1 MPRATR
7 TSRVNTSGKEDHENS
22 VEDWGRQTKES
33 LMLKCNVCGLDAKG
47 NKLSMQ
53 MWLFNHFCTVR
64 ADIHPNSQAN
74 EEIAHTVA
82 DAGEDITLV
91 LAEL

>member
-7 TSRVNTSGKEDHENS
+7 TFSVNTSGKEDHENS

-33 LMLKCNVCGLDAKG
+33 LVLKCNGCGLDAKG
-47 NKLSMQ
+47 NKLSLQ
-53 MWLFNHFCTVR
+53 TRLFNQFCTVR
-64 ADIHPNSQAN
+64 ANIHPNSQAN
-74 EEIAHTVA
+74 EGISHTGA

-91 LAEL
+91 LAKL